1 SVALHHRVGG
11 TRLRLIPFTEDL
23 ELGAAEEKRGGGY
36 WWSELSW
43 GRDEHGA
50 FRLNP
55 SELGR
60 LCSFEDV
67 NRVHRGCRVVVRL
80 ALVWHVL
87 CLPAAV
93 KTTFDNIVFS
103 VVVLSMD
110 DFKRCNNQRLKTGLF
125 DETKQSLPCHPHGCG
140 ASQFCNSDLLMNPS
154 SLMFVISVPIHLWVC
169 SLFQFL
175 SLSNFTIRRL
185 NPMFECFKI
194 VRKTFVVGEG
204 QDIKKELVVAGGII
218 LFFTR
223 KNFNIRKKRSR
234 TGFVRGDSS
243 GGNIAHNVAD

>member
-1 SVALHHRVGG
+1 MAKDVLFRFGLKGYKSDKKMREQQD
-11 TRLRLIPFTEDL
+11 RR
-23 ELGAAEEKRGGGY
+23 AEEKRGGGY

-87 CLPAAV
+87 CLPAA
-93 KTTFDNIVFS
+93 
-103 VVVLSMD
+103 
-110 DFKRCNNQRLKTGLF
+110 
-125 DETKQSLPCHPHGCG
+125 
-140 ASQFCNSDLLMNPS
+140 
-154 SLMFVISVPIHLWVC
+154 
-169 SLFQFL
+169 
-175 SLSNFTIRRL
+175 
-185 NPMFECFKI
+185 I

-218 LFFTR
+218 FFFKR

-234 TGFVRGDSS
+234 TFRRVVNFLRGFVRGDSS
-243 GGNIAHNVAD
+243 GGNIAHNVAVRIGD

>member
-1 SVALHHRVGG
+1 MLIYFDKLLFETLEAIPVKALCFHKLVRAALSINESIHH
-11 TRLRLIPFTEDL
+11 L
-23 ELGAAEEKRGGGY
+23 ESNQSQILEAEEKRGGGY

-80 ALVWHVL
+80 AL
-87 CLPAAV
+87 
-93 KTTFDNIVFS
+93 
-103 VVVLSMD
+103 
-110 DFKRCNNQRLKTGLF
+110 
-125 DETKQSLPCHPHGCG
+125 
-140 ASQFCNSDLLMNPS
+140 
-154 SLMFVISVPIHLWVC
+154 
-169 SLFQFL
+169 FL
-175 SLSNFTIRRL
+175 
-185 NPMFECFKI
+185 I

-243 GGNIAHNVAD
+243 GGNIAHNVAYCDCERPLLHERKL